1 MWYPD
6 PVALEII
13 PTSADPAYRQT
24 TALSGREYVL
34 DFDYTERDGA
44 HLLSITLD
52 DGIPLVK
59 GLALIPGR
67 LLLQGLR
74 SDDRPPGD
82 LLVIADRDVPEIGDF
97 GSGAAVLVYLTDDEL
112 DETRAQL
119 TEF

>member
-1 MWYPD
+1 M
-6 PVALEII
+6 ALDII

-34 DFDYTERDGA
+34 DFDYTERDGT
-44 HLLSITLD
+44 HWLSIALD
-52 DGIPLVK
+52 DGSPLVR
-59 GLALIPGR
+59 GLGLMPGR

-97 GSGAAVLVYLTDDEL
+97 GSGRAVLAYLTDDEL
-112 DETRAQL
+112 DETRVQL
-119 TEF
+119 TEFPV